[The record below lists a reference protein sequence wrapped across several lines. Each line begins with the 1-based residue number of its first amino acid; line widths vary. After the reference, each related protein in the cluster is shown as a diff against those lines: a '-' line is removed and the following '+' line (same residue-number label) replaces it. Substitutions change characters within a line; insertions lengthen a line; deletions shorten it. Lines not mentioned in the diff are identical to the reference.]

1 MMATT
6 PQPSP
11 GKSYPLPGS
20 TSLLF
25 PGSTSLLFPGS
36 TWEHFTRGSASRN
49 MRQQPTKG
57 IPSLRLGTRT
67 RTGKYVMLLL
77 LLVLSVTSNS
87 IASAHNIKTTA
98 DVGGTLHIQPNDNPR
113 AGEPSQVWV
122 ALTRKGGKVIP
133 LKECNCQLAVYAEPH
148 SPKEPAL
155 LEPPLQAIT
164 AERYKGIPGSE
175 ITFPKPGAY
184 LLQLS
189 GKPASGASFQPFKL
203 KFEVTVAAG
212 SASAIETQNPQNV
225 NNTPVEDR
233 KSGFIPIA
241 IALSTL
247 AAGGI
252 IFVLLQRRRSGG

>member
-1 MMATT
+1 LQFKIENSLMMPTT
-6 PQPSP
+6 PQPSRVDI
-11 GKSYPLPGS
+11 PLAKVEGILAFAFC
-20 TSLLF
+20 LLPSAF
-25 PGSTSLLFPGS
+25 CLLPF
-36 TWEHFTRGSASRN
+36 A
-49 MRQQPTKG
+49 
-57 IPSLRLGTRT
+57 L
-67 RTGKYVMLLL
+67 
-77 LLVLSVTSNS
+77 
-87 IASAHNIKTTA
+87 ASAHNVKTAA

-113 AGEPSQVWV
+113 AGERSLLWV

-148 SPKEPAL
+148 SPNEPAL
-155 LEPPLQAIT
+155 LEPPLQAIS

-212 SASAIETQNPQNV
+212 SASATETQNIQNV
-225 NNTPVEDR
+225 NDTVEDR

-241 IALSTL
+241 IALSAL

-252 IFVLLQRRRSGG
+252 IFVVLQRRR

>member
-1 MMATT
+1 MMPTT
-6 PQPSP
+6 PQPSR
-11 GKSYPLPGS
+11 GKSYP
-20 TSLLF
+20 F
-25 PGSTSLLFPGS
+25 PGSTLLLLLFPGS
-36 TWEHFTRGSASRN
+36 TWEQFTRGSASCFGRQRN
-49 MRQQPTKG
+49 TKG
-57 IPSLRLGTRT
+57 IPRLNLGTS
-67 RTGKYVMLLL
+67 KYVILLL
-77 LLVLSVTSNS
+77 SLVLSFTNTSV
-87 IASAHNIKTTA
+87 ASAHNVKTTA

-113 AGEPSQVWV
+113 AGEPSQVWI

-133 LKECNCQLAVYAEPH
+133 LKECSCQLAVYAEPH

-189 GKPASGASFQPFKL
+189 GKPASGESFQPFKL

-212 SASAIETQNPQNV
+212 SASATETQNVNV
-225 NNTPVEDR
+225 NDAVEDR

-241 IALSTL
+241 IALSAL

-252 IFVLLQRRRSGG
+252 IFVVLQRRR

>member
-1 MMATT
+1 MFREAVAMKKS
-6 PQPSP
+6 PPSM
-11 GKSYPLPGS
+11 KKVFYLLPFAFC
-20 TSLLF
+20 LM
-25 PGSTSLLFPGS
+25 P
-36 TWEHFTRGSASRN
+36 SAF
-49 MRQQPTKG
+49 
-57 IPSLRLGTRT
+57 
-67 RTGKYVMLLL
+67 
-77 LLVLSVTSNS
+77 

-113 AGEPSQVWV
+113 AGERSQVWV

-148 SPKEPAL
+148 SAKEPAL
-155 LEPPLQAIT
+155 LEPSLQAIT

-189 GKPASGASFQPFKL
+189 GKPASGESFRPFKL
-203 KFEVTVAAG
+203 NFEVTVAAG
-212 SASAIETQNPQNV
+212 SASATDTQNIQNV
-225 NNTPVEDR
+225 NVNDAVEDR

-241 IALSTL
+241 IALSAL

-252 IFVLLQRRRSGG
+252 IFVVLQRRR

>member
-1 MMATT
+1 MFREAVAMKKKS
-6 PQPSP
+6 PPSM
-11 GKSYPLPGS
+11 KKVS
-20 TSLLF
+20 SLLPSGF
-25 PGSTSLLFPGS
+25 CLLASAFCLLPSTF
-36 TWEHFTRGSASRN
+36 
-49 MRQQPTKG
+49 
-57 IPSLRLGTRT
+57 
-67 RTGKYVMLLL
+67 V
-77 LLVLSVTSNS
+77 
-87 IASAHNIKTTA
+87 ASAHNVKTAA

-113 AGEPSQVWV
+113 AGEASQVWI

-148 SPKEPAL
+148 SPNEPAL
-155 LEPPLQAIT
+155 LEPPLQAIS

-212 SASAIETQNPQNV
+212 SASAFNTQNVQNV
-225 NNTPVEDR
+225 NDAVVDR
-233 KSGFIPIA
+233 KSGFSLPIA
-241 IALSTL
+241 IALSAL

-252 IFVLLQRRRSGG
+252 IFVVLQRRR

>member
-1 MMATT
+1 MIPTT
-6 PQPSP
+6 PQPSR
-11 GKSYPLPGS
+11 GKSYPFSGS
-20 TSLLF
+20 ALLLLF
-25 PGSTSLLFPGS
+25 LFPSSTSLLFPGS
-36 TWEHFTRGSASRN
+36 TWEQFTRGSASCFG
-49 MRQQPTKG
+49 RQSLVKG

-67 RTGKYVMLLL
+67 RKYVILLFA
-77 LLVLSVTSNS
+77 LVIFINNSV
-87 IASAHNIKTTA
+87 ASAHNVKTAA

-113 AGEPSQVWV
+113 AGERSLLWV

-175 ITFPKPGAY
+175 ITFPRPGAY

-212 SASAIETQNPQNV
+212 SASTADTQNITNV
-225 NNTPVEDR
+225 NDAVEDR
-233 KSGFIPIA
+233 KTGFIPIA
-241 IALSTL
+241 IALSAL

-252 IFVLLQRRRSGG
+252 LFTILQRRR

>member
-1 MMATT
+1 MIPTT
-6 PQPSP
+6 PQPSRVDI
-11 GKSYPLPGS
+11 PL
-20 TSLLF
+20 
-25 PGSTSLLFPGS
+25 
-36 TWEHFTRGSASRN
+36 AKV
-49 MRQQPTKG
+49 QG
-57 IPSLRLGTRT
+57 ILAFAF
-67 RTGKYVMLLL
+67 LLL
-77 LLVLSVTSNS
+77 PSCFCLLPSAFV
-87 IASAHNIKTTA
+87 ASAHNVKTTA

-113 AGEPSQVWV
+113 AGEPSQVWI

-155 LEPPLQAIT
+155 LEPSLQAIT

-189 GKPASGASFQPFKL
+189 GKPASGESFRPFKL
-203 KFEVTVAAG
+203 NFEVTVAAG
-212 SASAIETQNPQNV
+212 SVSATETQNIQNV
-225 NNTPVEDR
+225 NDVVEDR

-241 IALSTL
+241 IALSAL

-252 IFVLLQRRRSGG
+252 IFVVLQRRRNGE